1 MTSAARALLAAG
13 LAVMSANG
21 AAQDPVPIEQEPR
34 HRLAF
39 ENTRIRFFDVQ
50 LPPGY
55 RSMVHIHH
63 HDGVFVNISPAE
75 TEAEDWGK
83 PPVRRAPRTPGE
95 SYFIGYAKTPKA
107 HRVSNVG
114 STEYRVTDTEILQG
128 CGERAPDDTARS
140 GPVLVDNKRVRV
152 TRIELA
158 PGAST
163 PLHGPCGMLVLV
175 TSGTARFDGPGGVET
190 VAFAPAGF
198 KWRDGTLPVAMKNV
212 GNEPL
217 HAVDILV
224 K

>member
-1 MTSAARALLAAG
+1 MNGAARLLLGAM
-13 LAVMSANG
+13 LAVTAASAL
-21 AAQDPVPIEQEPR
+21 AQDPVPIEQEPR

-55 RSMVHIHH
+55 RSVVHLHH
-63 HDGVFVNISPAE
+63 HDGVFVNISPSE

-83 PPVRRAPRTPGE
+83 PPVRRAPRAPGE
-95 SYFIGYAKTPKA
+95 SYFIGYAKAPKA

-114 STEYRVTDTEILQG
+114 KTEYRVTDTEILQG
-128 CGERAPDDTARS
+128 CGGRALDETARA
-140 GPVLVDNKRVRV
+140 GPVLVDNERVRV
-152 TRIELA
+152 TQIELA

-163 PLHGPCGMLVLV
+163 TLHGPCGMLVLV
-175 TSGTARFDGPGGVET
+175 TGGTARFDGPGGVET
-190 VAFAPAGF
+190 VAFTPAGF
-198 KWRDGTLPVAMKNV
+198 KWRDGTLPVGMKNV
-212 GNEPL
+212 GNERL